1 MGLTFGSS
9 KSCSPSGKSP
19 QRIYCSILGK
29 VLFCNSPSSRG
40 NMEEGKKKKK
50 RRTKETTKT
59 PKSLILSLL
68 GCSEIWG
75 SPRYD
80 HLFDDIHHTY
90 SGNKTKPYKLKT
102 DLLYIGKLCFNAQ
115 VRMKSM
121 FSQWVEKRQ
130 ITTMLKVW
138 WFGFFYTHS
147 MVYNEDGK
155 NPRNCGGRKEEPQ
168 KTTSL
173 LCYHCSLKSCLRLS
187 AVSQPRKT

>member
-1 MGLTFGSS
+1 MCFGPHIWLI
-9 KSCSPSGKSP
+9 KIMLPSGKSP

-40 NMEEGKKKKK
+40 NMGVGGGGG
-50 RRTKETTKT
+50 RRTKESTKT

-90 SGNKTKPYKLKT
+90 SGNKIKPYKLKT
-102 DLLYIGKLCFNAQ
+102 DLLCICKLCCNAQ

-138 WFGFFYTHS
+138 WFGVFFTHS
-147 MVYNEDGK
+147 IVYNEDGK
-155 NPRNCGGRKEEPQ
+155 NPRNWGRQGRASEDHQPVVL
-168 KTTSL
+168 SL
-173 LCYHCSLKSCLRLS
+173 LIKI
-187 AVSQPRKT
+187 VSQA

>member
-1 MGLTFGSS
+1 MGKALKESTA
-9 KSCSPSGKSP
+9 PS
-19 QRIYCSILGK
+19 LGK
-29 VLFCNSPSSRG
+29 FFSATALLPG
-40 NMEEGKKKKK
+40 AIWGWGGGGG
-50 RRTKETTKT
+50 RRTKESTKT

-90 SGNKTKPYKLKT
+90 SGNKIKPYKLKT
-102 DLLYIGKLCFNAQ
+102 DLLCICKLCCNAQ

-138 WFGFFYTHS
+138 WFGVFFTHS
-147 MVYNEDGK
+147 IVYNEDGK
-155 NPRNCGGRKEEPQ
+155 NPRNWGRQGRASEDHQPVVL
-168 KTTSL
+168 SL
-173 LCYHCSLKSCLRLS
+173 LIKI
-187 AVSQPRKT
+187 VSQA